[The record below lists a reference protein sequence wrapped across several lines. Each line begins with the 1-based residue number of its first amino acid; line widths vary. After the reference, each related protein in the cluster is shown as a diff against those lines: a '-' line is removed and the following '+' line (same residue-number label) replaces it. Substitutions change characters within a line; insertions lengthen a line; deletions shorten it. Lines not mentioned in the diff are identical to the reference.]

1 VSSDKR
7 HSSEKAMKK
16 IITVLT
22 LCAMLLALCVSAEGQ
37 QSAKV
42 PRIGFLGA
50 VTPEDFPHLEE
61 AFRQGLR
68 EFGFVEG
75 KTLVIEYRWAEGRAE
90 RLPEMAVDLV
100 RLKVDAI
107 FAITSAAARAAK
119 DATTT
124 IPVVFVG
131 VSDPV
136 RYGLVAS
143 LARPGGNMTGLGHFT
158 PELNGKRLELL
169 KEVVPS
175 LRRGAVLWNTGN
187 ESHEEQLK
195 DLANPAKSLGVYVRP
210 VGVEQ
215 PEELEAAFQ
224 AMVKDHASGLV
235 VLASSLTHRHLRRIA
250 DLAIKYRLPSVMEF
264 SEFADAGGLLM
275 YGPTWAGM
283 FRRGGQLVG
292 KILKGA
298 KPAELPVEQPM
309 KFEFII
315 NLKTAKQIGLTI
327 PPNVLARAD
336 RVIR

>member
-1 VSSDKR
+1 MNKR
-7 HSSEKAMKK
+7 KLGSFALS
-16 IITVLT
+16 
-22 LCAMLLALCVSAEGQ
+22 AMLLALCASAEAQ
-37 QSAKV
+37 QQKKV

-61 AFRQGLR
+61 AFREGLR
-68 EFGFVEG
+68 ELGFVEG

-90 RLPEMAVDLV
+90 RLPEMAADLV

-119 DATTT
+119 GATTT

-136 RYGLVAS
+136 RYGLVAT

-169 KEVVPS
+169 KEVVPG
-175 LRRGAVLWNTGN
+175 LRRVAILWNTGN

-195 DLANPAKSLGVYVRP
+195 DLGNPAKALGVQLRP
-210 VGVEQ
+210 VGVEK
-215 PEELEAAFQ
+215 PEELEGAFQ
-224 AMVKDHASGLV
+224 VMVRDQATGLV
-235 VLASSLTHRHLRRIA
+235 VLASSLTHRHLGRIA
-250 DLAIKYRLPSVMEF
+250 DFAIKHRLPSVMEF
-264 SEFADAGGLLM
+264 SEFANAGGLLM

-292 KILKGA
+292 KILRGA
-298 KPAELPVEQPM
+298 KPADLPVEQPM
-309 KFEFII
+309 KFELII
-315 NLKTAKQIGLTI
+315 NLKTAKQIGVTI

-336 RVIR
+336 KVFK

>member
-1 VSSDKR
+1 MNKR
-7 HSSEKAMKK
+7 KLGSFALS
-16 IITVLT
+16 
-22 LCAMLLALCVSAEGQ
+22 AMLLALCASAEAQ
-37 QSAKV
+37 QQKKV

-61 AFRQGLR
+61 AFREGLR
-68 EFGFVEG
+68 ELGFVEG

-90 RLPEMAVDLV
+90 RLPEMAADLV

-119 DATTT
+119 GATTT

-136 RYGLVAS
+136 RYGLVAT

-169 KEVVPS
+169 KEVVPG
-175 LRRGAVLWNTGN
+175 LRRVAILWNTGN

-195 DLANPAKSLGVYVRP
+195 DLGNPAKALGVQLRP
-210 VGVEQ
+210 VGVEK
-215 PEELEAAFQ
+215 PEELEGAFQ
-224 AMVKDHASGLV
+224 VMVRDQATGLV
-235 VLASSLTHRHLRRIA
+235 VLASSLTHRHLGRIA
-250 DLAIKYRLPSVMEF
+250 DFAIKHRLPSVMEF
-264 SEFADAGGLLM
+264 SEFANAGGLLM

-292 KILKGA
+292 KILRGA
-298 KPAELPVEQPM
+298 KPADLPVEQPM
-309 KFEFII
+309 KFELII

-327 PPNVLARAD
+327 PPNVLMRAD
-336 RVIR
+336 RVIK

>member
-1 VSSDKR
+1 M
-7 HSSEKAMKK
+7 KAK
-16 IITVLT
+16 ILVYALPALI
-22 LCAMLLALCVSAEGQ
+22 LATIHLAEAQ
-37 QSAKV
+37 QAKKV

-61 AFRQGLR
+61 AFREGLR

-75 KTLVIEYRWAEGRAE
+75 KTLVVEYRWAEGRAE
-90 RLPEMAVDLV
+90 RLPEMAAELA

-119 DATTT
+119 GATTS

-169 KEVVPS
+169 KEVVPG
-175 LRRGAVLWNTGN
+175 LVRVAVLWNTGE

-195 DLANPAKSLGVYVRP
+195 DLAAPAQALTVHLRP
-210 VGVEQ
+210 VGVQ
-215 PEELEAAFQ
+215 KPEELEVAYQ
-224 AMVKDHASGLV
+224 AMVKDQARGLM
-235 VLASSLTHRHLRRIA
+235 VLASSLTHRHLGRIA
-250 DLAIKYRLPSVMEF
+250 DLAVKHRLPSVMEF

-292 KILKGA
+292 KILKGV
-298 KPAELPVEQPM
+298 KPADLPVEQPT
-309 KFEFII
+309 KFELII

-327 PPNVLARAD
+327 PPNVLARGD
-336 RVIR
+336 KIIK